1 MKKNLVLLFTQGISL
16 KIWEKSGLIDREI
29 SLYNQLMDFGFEITF
44 ITYGDKD
51 DLNYQKLNGINIEP
65 IFKSSR
71 IPKSK
76 FILFFFI
83 INSDQVSNNF

>member
-44 ITYGDKD
+44 IT
-51 DLNYQKLNGINIEP
+51 
-65 IFKSSR
+65 
-71 IPKSK
+71 
-76 FILFFFI
+76 
-83 INSDQVSNNF
+83 